1 MIDKITDHVFISGAG
16 DVLVGGSQL
25 RKLEITHVLTVSAVA
40 IPMDKRLPNIEYHF
54 LFAMDLPNQDLLGT
68 GLLAQGLAFI
78 TNAVQSG
85 GNILVHCEVGA
96 SRSVTMVAAYI
107 MQKFKFPADKAVEF
121 IKKSRPIA
129 FPNEGFFAQ
138 LQIFEK
144 LGYKLDEA
152 TLSRSR
158 DYKDWC
164 IASGNVP
171 NHGSD
176 ERAATFVRDVDA
188 HNNDSDR
195 GSKFRCGKCRHV
207 LFFGEHLT
215 RHKRCDGERCGFGYL
230 IEPMKWMD
238 VTEYEGK
245 INCPSC
251 DSKLGN
257 YSWGGRQCQGEP
269 GARCSEHVTPWVH
282 LHRAKVDEVSSRS
295 TIEPHAPPS
304 QIPSVIIS

>member
-1 MIDKITDHVFISGAG
+1 MGYEEDMIDKITDHVFISGAG
-16 DVLVGGSQL
+16 DVLLGGSQL

-54 LFAMDLPNQDLLGT
+54 LFAMDLPNQDLL
-68 GLLAQGLAFI
+68 
-78 TNAVQSG
+78 
-85 GNILVHCEVGA
+85 VGA

-129 FPNEGFFAQ
+129 FPNEGFFTQ

-176 ERAATFVRDVDA
+176 ERAATFVRDVDV
-188 HNNDSDR
+188 HNNDSAR

-269 GARCSEHVTPWVH
+269 GARCNEHGASSSYIVTPWVH
-282 LHRAKVDEVSSRS
+282 LHRAKVDEVSSR
-295 TIEPHAPPS
+295 TAIEPHAPPPG
-304 QIPSVIIS
+304 IPSVIIS